1 MKKAPFS
8 WGQLWTIEGYCPTKR
23 LKIAEQVSLG
33 VLQHLT
39 KFQVKILRG
48 KNL

>member
-1 MKKAPFS
+1 MKH
-8 WGQLWTIEGYCPTKR
+8 

-33 VLQHLT
+33 VLKHPN

-48 KNL
+48 KKL